1 MFYNLNKRIFDLIF
15 SSFVIIFLSPI
26 VLFFLL
32 MVYLNDF
39 QNPLFFSKRVGKNNK
54 NFNLIKIRSMTN
66 TNSVNF
72 QSTSTNDPRL
82 TSIGVFVRKFK
93 IDELPQF
100 INVFLGS
107 MSVVGP
113 RPQIYEET
121 LNYTNLE
128 KKLFLVKPGITD
140 FSSIIFSDE
149 GDIIA
154 NSNDPDKAYDKIIRP
169 YKSRLGIFYIEKQ
182 NMALDIFLIFATI
195 RVIFSRRRTLN
206 TISKKLTKYGADIRL
221 INVSKRDRKIEIID
235 LPI

>member
-1 MFYNLNKRIFDLIF
+1 M
-15 SSFVIIFLSPI
+15 
-26 VLFFLL
+26 
-32 MVYLNDF
+32 
-39 QNPLFFSKRVGKNNK
+39 
-54 NFNLIKIRSMTN
+54 
-66 TNSVNF
+66 
-72 QSTSTNDPRL
+72 
-82 TSIGVFVRKFK
+82 
-93 IDELPQF
+93 
-100 INVFLGS
+100 
-107 MSVVGP
+107 
-113 RPQIYEET
+113 
-121 LNYTNLE
+121 E

-154 NSNDPDKAYDKIIRP
+154 NSNDPDKAYDQIIRP

-195 RVIFSRRRTLN
+195 RVIFSRRKTLN